1 MLERLTALQDVLL
14 RAAKGATHP
23 ELMAFLQSE
32 IIRCRQALGY
42 PVNEASLS
50 GEEATSSPSAPARV
64 DGPVGCV
71 VVVRWETGTGRP
83 LRYAVALDP
92 TAGQLNATPSKL
104 HREAQASPHCF
115 PLTTAVGLPRL
126 ARPANLE
133 STRAQKRTNL
143 LEQAL
148 FSANEAR
155 PLHAVPL

>member
-50 GEEATSSPSAPARV
+50 GEEEATSSPSAPARV

-92 TAGQLNATPSKL
+92 TAGLRVGELVYRAPAV
-104 HREAQASPHCF
+104 EAD
-115 PLTTAVGLPRL
+115 VRL
-126 ARPANLE
+126 D
-133 STRAQKRTNL
+133 
-143 LEQAL
+143 
-148 FSANEAR
+148 FSGNFSER
-155 PLHAVPL
+155 PL